1 MKHFFLLTIY
11 IGLTNILFSQV
22 DSTNV
27 ETKIDMSNALKDF
40 ASNAC
45 KCIDSI
51 ATYNKS
57 KSDISKDIHVC
68 IDRQVTVYQLSRQLS
83 ELKDLSESKEQKLT
97 ITINTNP
104 NSDDY
109 KKYYYELERELM
121 ESCPEIKSKIATNDR
136 ISDKSMSN
144 KEEALKFYD
153 LGLEESKAGNF
164 EKAITYYQKAL
175 VFDKEFAFAYDNM
188 GICYRRLEDYD
199 KAIEAYEKSLE
210 IDPNGL
216 MPLQNLGITYVYKKQ
231 YKKAVKAYER
241 LAKVDPDNPEVYY
254 GIGNVYAVHLSEYE
268 KGLDNLCK
276 AYNIYVKQ
284 KSPYR
289 SDAEKIIQFVFQEMK
304 KEGKEK
310 EFNAILEKNNIAPN

>member
-1 MKHFFLLTIY
+1 MRQFLFIVMYLS
-11 IGLTNILFSQV
+11 LTNSALSQV
-22 DSTNV
+22 DSTRIDA
-27 ETKIDMSNALKDF
+27 KIDIPNLLKDLS
-40 ASNAC
+40 SNAC

-51 ATYNKS
+51 STYDKS
-57 KSDISKDIHVC
+57 KADISTDIHSC
-68 IDRQVTVYQLSRQLS
+68 IDKQVTVYQLGKQLT
-83 ELKDLSESKEQKLT
+83 ELKNLTEKDQKLT
-97 ITINTNP
+97 ININVNP

-121 ESCPEIKSKIATNDR
+121 ATCPAVKDKISSTDKIGEKSI
-136 ISDKSMSN
+136 SN

-175 VFDKEFAFAYDNM
+175 VFDKEFAFAYDNI
-188 GICYRRLEDYD
+188 GICYRRLNDYD

-210 IDPNGL
+210 IDPNGM

-241 LAKVDPDNPEVYY
+241 FAKVDPENPEAYY
-254 GIGNVYAVHLSEYE
+254 GLGNVYAVHLNEYE
-268 KGLDNLCK
+268 KALDHLCI

-289 SDAEKIIQFVFQEMK
+289 SDAEKLIQFVYQEMK

-310 EFNAILEKNNIAPN
+310 KFNEILEKNNIAPN

>member
-1 MKHFFLLTIY
+1 MRQFLSIVIYLT
-11 IGLTNILFSQV
+11 LTNTLFSQV
-22 DSTNV
+22 DSTRV
-27 ETKIDMSNALKDF
+27 DAKIAIPNLLKDLS
-40 ASNAC
+40 SNAC

-51 ATYNKS
+51 STYDKS
-57 KSDISKDIHVC
+57 KDDISTDIHSC
-68 IDRQVTVYQLSRQLS
+68 IDKQVTVYQLGKQLT
-83 ELKDLSESKEQKLT
+83 ELKNLTDKDQKLN
-97 ITINTNP
+97 INISVNP

-121 ESCPEIKSKIATNDR
+121 ENCPAVKDKISSTDKIGEKS
-136 ISDKSMSN
+136 ISR

-153 LGLEESKAGNF
+153 LGLEESGAGNF

-175 VFDKEFAFAYDNM
+175 VFDKEFAFAYDNI
-188 GICYRRLEDYD
+188 GICYRRLENYD

-241 LAKVDPDNPEVYY
+241 FAKVDTENPEAYY
-254 GIGNVYAVHLSEYE
+254 GLGNVYAVYLKEYE
-268 KGLDNLCK
+268 KALDNLCI

-289 SDAEKIIQFVFQEMK
+289 SDAEKLIQFVFQEMK
-304 KEGKEK
+304 KEGKEDK
-310 EFNAILEKNNIAPN
+310 FNEILKNNKISAQ